1 MLRKTERGHSGPN
14 KCEAFNLRLRKAD
27 LNFIPNR

>member
-1 MLRKTERGHSGPN
+1 MLRKTELGQECPN